1 MKKGCVYLVGAGCS
15 GADLITV
22 RGLKLLQRCDA
33 VVYDDLIDPALLD
46 AAPAHAERIYMGKRS
61 GRHSASQEEISTELI
76 RQSNLGRTV
85 VRLKGGDPYVFG
97 RGGEEF
103 LALKDEGI
111 PCQEVPGISSA
122 IAIPAEAGIPVT
134 HRSLSRS
141 VHIITGHTADTDDG
155 LPQDFDHFAS
165 LQGTLVFLMGLKQL
179 PRIARRLMEAG
190 KSPATPAAVISGG
203 NSPHPA
209 KVRGTLLDIA
219 EKAARV
225 SSPAVIVVGEVAALD
240 LSSPHLLEGVRV
252 GLTGTA
258 ELTQGLSS
266 ALHDQGAQVHT
277 LQHHQLLEL
286 PESMEGWTPDE
297 GWLVFTSRSGV
308 RTFFRTLARRG
319 LDHRCLSHEKFAV
332 IGSSTARCLW
342 EYGYK
347 ADLCPQVFTSEA
359 LGQALLK
366 AVPAGEAITLF
377 RSAQADSRLFDLLS
391 AAGLPVQDLR
401 IYDTIPQSKEG
412 PAAVDYL
419 VFASAGGVKAYWNTF
434 QEPAPE
440 VKCVCIG
447 PLTAAALQKR
457 SPRPVLMA
465 TEISHQGILQAILQ
479 DHHS

>member
-15 GADLITV
+15 DADLITV

-33 VVYDDLIDPALLD
+33 VVYDDLIDTALLD
-46 AAPAHAERIYMGKRS
+46 AAPSHAERIYMGKRS
-61 GRHSASQEEISTELI
+61 GRHSATQEEISTELI
-76 RQSNLGRTV
+76 RQANLGRTV

-103 LALKDEGI
+103 LALKEAGI

-122 IAIPAEAGIPVT
+122 IAIPAAAGIPVT
-134 HRSLSRS
+134 HRTLSRS

-155 LPQDFDHFAS
+155 LPQDFNPLAS
-165 LQGTLVFLMGLKQL
+165 IQGTLVFLMGLKQL
-179 PRIARRLMEAG
+179 PLIARRLMDAG
-190 KSPATPAAVISGG
+190 KSPTTPAAVVSGG
-203 NSPHPA
+203 NSPNPA
-209 KVRGTLLDIA
+209 KVRGTLMDIA
-219 EKAARV
+219 EKAAHV
-225 SSPAVIVVGEVAALD
+225 SSPAVIVVGDVAALD
-240 LSSPHLLEGVRV
+240 LSSSLPLEGVRV
-252 GLTGTA
+252 GLTGTT

-266 ALHDQGAQVHT
+266 ALHNQGAQVHI
-277 LQHHQLLEL
+277 LQRHQLLEL
-286 PESMEGWTPDE
+286 PETMENWVPNG

-308 RTFFRTLARRG
+308 RTFFRTLAHRG
-319 LDHRCLSHEKFAV
+319 LDRRYLNREKFAV
-332 IGSSTARCLW
+332 IGSSTAQCLW

-359 LGQALLK
+359 LGQALIK
-366 AVPAGEAITLF
+366 AVPAGESITLF
-377 RSAQADSRLFDLLS
+377 RSAQADTRLFDLLT
-391 AAGLPVQDLR
+391 AAGHPVQDLR

-412 PAAVDYL
+412 PTAVDYL

-465 TEISHQGILQAILQ
+465 TEISLQGILQTILQ
-479 DHHS
+479 DHLS